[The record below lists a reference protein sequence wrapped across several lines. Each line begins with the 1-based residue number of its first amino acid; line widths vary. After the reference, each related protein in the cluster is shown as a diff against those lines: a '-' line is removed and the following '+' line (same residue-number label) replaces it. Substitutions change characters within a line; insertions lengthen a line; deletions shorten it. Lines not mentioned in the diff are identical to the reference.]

1 MASLP
6 FCYTAYTR
14 IQTIAGGLG
23 YLLQEIL
30 PLVVASCA
38 FKLYLL
44 PKLAILY
51 FLWITVYEAGYLWN
65 DHRDC
70 QLKDE
75 RNRLSG
81 ATISFWTFGASHICV
96 AFVLLGVLGLMCGW
110 SQAAYA
116 GLINLALLALLIL
129 HSSAHLRN
137 YPYARLAT
145 FSALVFY
152 KYAPMLLPLL
162 GYRLGSLA
170 LTCIFFFCG
179 LARVCVYALR
189 KYGRPLAS
197 PEHVVQAKIQTGLLI
212 FAIPLLVAETAALGK
227 SGFPLALSLWV
238 TYAIGTCILWLGRQL
253 KTIVRSP
260 DGFESVRRHSVRSC
274 AGPPESQ
281 PITR

>member
-1 MASLP
+1 MKRNLVASLP

-14 IQTIAGGLG
+14 IQTISGGLG

-44 PKLAILY
+44 PRLAILY

-65 DHRDC
+65 DHRDR

-81 ATISFWTFGASHICV
+81 ATISFWIFGASHICF

-110 SQAAYA
+110 SQMAYA

-129 HSSAHLRN
+129 HSNAHLRK
-137 YPYARLAT
+137 YPYARLTT

-170 LTCIFFFCG
+170 LICIFFFCG

-189 KYGRPLAS
+189 KYGRPLES
-197 PEHVVQAKIQTGLLI
+197 PEHVVQAKLQTGLLI
-212 FAIPLLVAETAALGK
+212 FAIPLLIAEAAAPRNR
-227 SGFPLALSLWV
+227 GFPLALSLWV
-238 TYAIGTCILWLGRQL
+238 TYAIGTAILWMGRQL
-253 KTIVRSP
+253 KTIIRSP
-260 DGFESVRRHSVRSC
+260 RSIP
-274 AGPPESQ
+274 ALAKMP
-281 PITR
+281 